1 MYNIVISSTSL
12 LWCMTLTS
20 FQYFNLDG
28 CKGLWGKHTHDTQCW
43 KLCDQ
48 ASLEDIC
55 ELVTL
60 IELHISGSC
69 DEILEFTLSTI
80 YTSQIEDIPHSSSK
94 NKMR

>member
-1 MYNIVISSTSL
+1 
-12 LWCMTLTS
+12 MTLTS

-28 CKGLWGKHTHDTQCW
+28 CEGLWGNHTHDTQCW

-60 IELHISGSC
+60 IELHISGRSC
-69 DEILEFTLSTI
+69 DETLQLPCQLFTLLKLKTLHI
-80 YTSQIEDIPHSSSK
+80 SSSK
-94 NKMR
+94 NKMQ

>member
-55 ELVTL
+55 EFGY
-60 IELHISGSC
+60 S
-69 DEILEFTLSTI
+69 
-80 YTSQIEDIPHSSSK
+80 YRTSYKWEES
-94 NKMR
+94 